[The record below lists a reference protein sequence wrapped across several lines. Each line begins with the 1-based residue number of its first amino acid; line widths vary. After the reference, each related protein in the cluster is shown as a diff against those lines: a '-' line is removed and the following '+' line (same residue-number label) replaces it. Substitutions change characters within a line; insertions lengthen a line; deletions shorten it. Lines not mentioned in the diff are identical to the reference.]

1 MVNAREFEQLPSER
15 LRHWRST
22 GALYPFG
29 AHRLFVQRSAN
40 WADSDLPVLVLL
52 HGFPTASFDWIR
64 IWDRLAESYR
74 LLAPDLLG
82 FGFSDKPA
90 GHPYSIIEQADLVE
104 AMLAHQGIER
114 WGLLAHDYG
123 DTVAQELLARRR
135 SHSPS
140 SRLGLVAA
148 CLLNGGL
155 FPESHRPRLIQKLL
169 LSPLGPWLARKL
181 DRPAFGQAFSAVFGR
196 SQQPD
201 VAELDE
207 FWALIACSDGH
218 LRAPG
223 LLRYIPERRLHR
235 ARWVAALTQS
245 AVPIRFINGL
255 DDPISGA
262 HMVKRYRQLVPNAD
276 VVELKA
282 IGHYPQWEAPAEVA
296 NAVLDFFRRI
306 DAPSS

>member
-1 MVNAREFEQLPSER
+1 MNEPEFDLLPSER
-15 LRHWRST
+15 LRLWRST
-22 GALYPFG
+22 GAAYALG
-29 AHRLFVQRSAN
+29 AHQLFVKRSDN
-40 WADSDLPVLVLL
+40 WADSTLPVLVLL
-52 HGFPTASFDWIR
+52 HGFPTSSFDWIR
-64 IWDRLAESYR
+64 IWDRLATSYR

-90 GHPYSIIEQADLVE
+90 GHPYSILEQADLIE
-104 AMLAHQGIER
+104 ALVADQRIER

-135 SHSPS
+135 SHSRS
-140 SRLGLVAA
+140 SRLGLAAA

-169 LSPLGPWLARKL
+169 LTPLGPWLARKL
-181 DRPAFGQAFSAVFGR
+181 DRPGFGRAFSAVLGG

-207 FWALIACSDGH
+207 FWALIAWSDGH
-218 LRAPG
+218 LHAPS
-223 LLRYIPERRLHR
+223 LLRYIPERRQHR
-235 ARWVAALTQS
+235 ARWVAALTHS

-262 HMVKRYRQLVPNAD
+262 HMLKRYRELVPDAD
-276 VVELKA
+276 TVELKG
-282 IGHYPQWEAPAEVA
+282 IGHYPQWEAPEAVAEA
-296 NAVLDFFRRI
+296 ALAFFARI
-306 DAPSS
+306 DALE